1 MKTYA
6 VSVEASDWIDV
17 DANSEAEAL
26 EMAKDIFNRYCF
38 HDRVEATVMH
48 ESPVDGEE
56 A

>member
-26 EMAKDIFNRYCF
+26 ERAKDIFSNCV

-48 ESPVDGEE
+48 ESPLDEE
-56 A
+56 EV